1 MYMDKSL
8 IIHVLINFILFF
20 GKTNL
25 ISGSM
30 DPYFSKFEGS
40 FGWKKNKN
48 KKMLIFCVDFDYQ

>member
-20 GKTNL
+20 GKTDL

-48 KKMLIFCVDFDYQ
+48 KKMLIFLC